1 MTEAAAPAADRVRLD
16 KWLHAARAFKTRT
29 QATDACEHGRVCVNG
44 TTAKPHRALRV
55 GDRVEIE
62 ARDWTRVLM
71 VLELRDRPLPKS
83 EAARLADDQS
93 PPRPVLDPL
102 ARMLRQPPLRRD
114 PGAGRPTKRDR
125 RDLERARAGNP
136 TNGGRQ

>member
-1 MTEAAAPAADRVRLD
+1 MASAPAPALDRVRLD

-29 QATDACEHGRVCVNG
+29 QATDACEHGRVQVNG
-44 TTAKPHRALRV
+44 MTAKPHRALHV

-62 ARDWTRVLM
+62 VRDWTRILV
-71 VLELRDRPLPKS
+71 VLELHDKPLPKA
-83 EAARLADDQS
+83 EAVRLADDQS

-102 ARMLRQPPLRRD
+102 ARLLRQPPLPRD

-125 RDLERARAGNP
+125 RDLERARE
-136 TNGGRQ
+136 GR

>member
-1 MTEAAAPAADRVRLD
+1 MTAAVSPAPDRVRLD

-29 QATDACEHGRVCVNG
+29 QATDACEHGHVRVND
-44 TTAKPHRALRV
+44 TTAKPHRAVRV
-55 GDRVEIE
+55 GDRVEITV
-62 ARDWTRVLM
+62 RDWTRILV
-71 VLELRDRPLPKS
+71 VLELHDRSLPKS

-102 ARMLRQPPLRRD
+102 ARLLRQPPLRRE

-136 TNGGRQ
+136 TNGGKH